1 MKYVTAGTLRL
12 PARIHFGYGARAQ
25 LSEVLRPSGR
35 CVLAIVDPF
44 LIETPIFR
52 ETITKLE
59 TDGFDVAVHSDI
71 SPELPIASLDAAAAF
86 AREYAPTSSSPS
98 AAAARWT
105 PRSWSACSPPTAGR

>member
-71 SPELPIASLDAAAAF
+71 SPELPTASLDAAAAF
-86 AREYAPTSSSPS
+86 A
-98 AAAARWT
+98 
-105 PRSWSACSPPTAGR
+105 AGP